1 MADFTDDELDLL
13 SRAFYAALDRLNG
26 SGRDLEEAKSVLMSG
41 IMDAA
46 RAGEREEGT
55 LVQSALRAFKRFEQ
69 ESLV

>member
-1 MADFTDDELDLL
+1 MADFTDSELDLL
-13 SRAFYAALDRLNG
+13 SRAFYAALDQLNS

-46 RAGEREEGT
+46 RAGERDEGT
-55 LVQSALRAFKRFEQ
+55 LVQSALHAFERFEQ